1 MGILT
6 LSKKNYQNPHPRA
19 KNNGQK
25 YGQNPHPGDTRHS
38 QIDRIHPQRNKLA
51 TGTENKATGDS
62 IRGFIK
68 FLCRRS
74 VGFYSRAFLIF
85 LMKESKK
92 RR

>member
-6 LSKKNYQNPHPRA
+6 LSKKNYQNPHRWA

-25 YGQNPHPGDTRHS
+25 FGQNPHPGDTRHS

-51 TGTENKATGDS
+51 TGTENKATADS

-68 FLCRRS
+68 FFAGGQW
-74 VGFYSRAFLIF
+74 GFTAGHF
-85 LMKESKK
+85 
-92 RR
+92 